1 MNSPGTIDAPVWWG
15 HISPTERSRG
25 AGSLA
30 IYLVVLTLALGG
42 PLHEQIGHWAI
53 VPYGL
58 ALATGLIAR
67 QPQAVHVGGA
77 ALLMAVLAWAIGQYW
92 PLTSVV
98 FLLVYWG
105 VVTRV
110 PWLRES
116 CLWWKKGS
124 YERSDVWLAVAFI
137 TVSAVSLVVW
147 SQLTTAD
154 LSEFQDFIPDV
165 PIWALFGGL
174 FFYACLNALFE
185 EVVWRGVV
193 MQALESSTGSLTA
206 ALILQSVAFGLW
218 HFVGFPSGWIGVGLA
233 AIFAFMMGLL
243 RVRTRGLL
251 IPFVAHVAAD
261 VTIYLIVALLF
272 F

>member
-1 MNSPGTIDAPVWWG
+1 MPRD
-15 HISPTERSRG
+15 HILPPERSRN
-25 AGSLA
+25 AGVAASYLA
-30 IYLVVLTLALGG
+30 VLVLALGG
-42 PLHEQIGHWAI
+42 PFHQQIGHWGM

-58 ALATGLIAR
+58 ALLIGLLAR
-67 QPQAVHVGGA
+67 QSQAVHVGGA
-77 ALLMAVLAWAIGQYW
+77 ALLMAVLTWSIGQYW

-110 PWLRES
+110 SWLRES
-116 CLWWKKGS
+116 CLWWKRGTFQ
-124 YERSDVWLAVAFI
+124 RSDVWLSAAFVAL
-137 TVSAVSLVVW
+137 SAVSLVVW
-147 SQLTTAD
+147 SRLTTAD
-154 LSEFQDFIPDV
+154 LSEFRKFIPDV
-165 PIWALFGGL
+165 PAWAIFAGL
-174 FFYACLNALFE
+174 FFYACLNALYE

-206 ALILQSVAFGLW
+206 ALVLQSLAFGLW

-233 AIFAFMMGLL
+233 TLFAFMMGLL